1 MESKEP
7 IRQRLALSVVSV
19 SNGSGDS
26 FGGMVFVMS
35 WLRSTLTA
43 IVSAT
48 VSCVPASSHAS
59 QTIGPDQ
66 HLATQLRKTDELLL
80 NAVHTANRAAWQT
93 FAAPDFFYLDEEGG
107 VTYLDAFLRQLV
119 PMTSEPLKIQTYSLT
134 RAGDTA
140 VVFHEDTDEIRV
152 RYVFTETWQRLNG
165 AWKLRVLHI
174 TNVLSDPPSIQL
186 SKAQI
191 EELAGTYYSDSVTY
205 TIRRDGD
212 HILAKRPDGQETEL
226 KAETRDMLFSPGNP
240 RVRKVFPRDA
250 AGKVTGFVVRYENSD
265 TLWTKVDGPM
275 LSAD

>member
-1 MESKEP
+1 MVSK
-7 IRQRLALSVVSV
+7 RD
-19 SNGSGDS
+19 GSGDS
-26 FGGMVFVMS
+26 FDGKVFDMS
-35 WLRSTLTA
+35 WLRSTLLA

-48 VSCVPASSHAS
+48 VSFVPASSHAA

-66 HLATQLRKTDELLL
+66 HLAAQLRQSDEILLK
-80 NAVHTANRAAWQT
+80 AVHTANRSAWQT

-265 TLWTKVDGPM
+265 TLWTKVD
-275 LSAD
+275 